1 MENTVYKFYKKKLK
15 NAGVIYKWIEKNQI
29 S

>member
-1 MENTVYKFYKKKLK
+1 METIVYKFYNKKLK
-15 NAGVIYKWIEKNQI
+15 DKGVIYKWIEKNQI